1 MDNFFNTELCK
12 NIHYDTLAAL
22 QWLPCQMWYF
32 INSQNKLIMEIT
44 RKCLFKF
51 SDNLRALWDDGHG
64 PKNKL

>member
-1 MDNFFNTELCK
+1 
-12 NIHYDTLAAL
+12 
-22 QWLPCQMWYF
+22 
-32 INSQNKLIMEIT
+32 MEIT